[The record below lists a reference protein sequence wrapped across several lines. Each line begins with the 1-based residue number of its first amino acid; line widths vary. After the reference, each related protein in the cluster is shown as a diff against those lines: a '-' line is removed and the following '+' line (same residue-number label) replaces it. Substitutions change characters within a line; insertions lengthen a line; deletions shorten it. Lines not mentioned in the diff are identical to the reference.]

1 MTCFSLFRCVIA
13 RFNSKILF
21 PISKMFH
28 RMKCRANDLCLRRMG
43 LHRFLV
49 RAVSSNGFFTSR
61 NRENHSMWCFER
73 NRWKYL
79 VNLQKRFL
87 QDGRTKVKKSLNTLS
102 MTRSLFMFFFLF
114 SGGGEARG
122 QGGRGSRAGRLVFS

>member
-1 MTCFSLFRCVIA
+1 
-13 RFNSKILF
+13 
-21 PISKMFH
+21 MFH
-28 RMKCRANDLCLRRMG
+28 RMNCRANDLCLRRMG

-61 NRENHSMWCFER
+61 NRENHSMWCFEK

-79 VNLQKRFL
+79 VNLQKRSL
-87 QDGRTKVKKSLNTLS
+87 QDGRTKVKKIAQYFVHD
-102 MTRSLFMFFFLF
+102 SLFVCVFFSCLTE
-114 SGGGEARG
+114 GGG

>member
-28 RMKCRANDLCLRRMG
+28 RMNCRANDFCLRRMG
-43 LHRFLV
+43 LHRLLE
-49 RAVSSNGFFTSR
+49 RALSSNGCFTSR
-61 NRENHSMWCFER
+61 NRENHSMCCFEK

-79 VNLQKRFL
+79 VNLQKRSL
-87 QDGRTKVKKSLNTLS
+87 QDGRTKVKKIAQYFVHD
-102 MTRSLFMFFFLF
+102 SLFVYVFFFLF
-114 SGGGEARG
+114 NGGGR
-122 QGGRGSRAGRLVFS
+122 QGAGGVGLGGWCFLN

>member
-1 MTCFSLFRCVIA
+1 
-13 RFNSKILF
+13 
-21 PISKMFH
+21 MFH

-102 MTRSLFMFFFLF
+102 MTLSLFMFFFFLF
-114 SGGGEARG
+114 NGGGEA
-122 QGGRGSRAGRLVFS
+122 GGRGSRAGRLVFS

>member
-28 RMKCRANDLCLRRMG
+28 RMNCRANDLCLRRMG

-49 RAVSSNGFFTSR
+49 RAVSSNGFFTSQ

-87 QDGRTKVKKSLNTLS
+87 QDGRTKVKKIAEYFVHD
-102 MTRSLFMFFFLF
+102 SLFVSVFFFLF
-114 SGGGEARG
+114 NGGGR
-122 QGGRGSRAGRLVFS
+122 QGAGGVGLGGWCFLN

>member
-21 PISKMFH
+21 SISKMFH
-28 RMKCRANDLCLRRMG
+28 RMNCRANDLCLRRMG
-43 LHRFLV
+43 LHRLLE
-49 RAVSSNGFFTSR
+49 RALSSNGCFTSR
-61 NRENHSMWCFER
+61 NRENHSMWCFEK

-79 VNLQKRFL
+79 VNLQKRSL

-102 MTRSLFMFFFLF
+102 MTLSLFMFFFFLF
-114 SGGGEARG
+114 NGGGRH
-122 QGGRGSRAGRLVFS
+122 GGRGSRAGRLVFS

>member
-21 PISKMFH
+21 SISKMFH
-28 RMKCRANDLCLRRMG
+28 RMNCRANDLCLRRMG

-79 VNLQKRFL
+79 VNLQKRSL
-87 QDGRTKVKKSLNTLS
+87 QDGRTKVKKIAQYFVHD
-102 MTRSLFMFFFLF
+102 SLFVSVFFFLF
-114 SGGGEARG
+114 NGGGRH
-122 QGGRGSRAGRLVFS
+122 GGRGSRAGRLVFS

>member
-28 RMKCRANDLCLRRMG
+28 RMNCRANDLCLRRMG

-61 NRENHSMWCFER
+61 NRENHSMWCFEK

-79 VNLQKRFL
+79 VNLQKRSL

-102 MTRSLFMFFFLF
+102 MTRSLFCFFFFLF
-114 SGGGEARG
+114 NGGGRH
-122 QGGRGSRAGRLVFS
+122 GGRGSRAGRLVFS